1 MAATRTMARADKEA
15 TEFFDWIRYI
25 QVEHRLLSFIDDRL
39 RFCKEGMALISVG
52 YRALTALD

>member
-1 MAATRTMARADKEA
+1 MARADKEA